1 MRDLETLLNASA
13 ARHHNHLCPR
23 QVLGVRMG
31 LYAAE
36 RFDLDLPQN
45 DKRLF
50 AFVETDGCLIDG
62 IAVATRY
69 ACWVGNRTMRVM
81 DYGKTAATFVDTYT
95 DRAIRITPLRESR
108 MRARDYA
115 PDAPDRWHAQLA
127 AYQVMPTEE
136 LLLAQEV
143 TLNVSL
149 AAIVSRHGRR
159 VVCERC
165 GEDIMNEREV
175 RVDSQTLCRACALG
189 SYYEPLDSPLV
200 LALPTEWVHTI
211 RSGAVEEAPTP
222 PLVGHGRP
230 TR

>member
-1 MRDLETLLNASA
+1 MRDLQTLLNASA

-23 QVLGVRMG
+23 QILGVRMG

-36 RFDLDLPQN
+36 LFDLDLPQN

-50 AFVETDGCLIDG
+50 TFVETDGCLIDG

-69 ACWVGNRTMRVM
+69 ACWVGNRTMRMM
-81 DYGKTAATFVDTYT
+81 DYGKSAATFVDTHAN
-95 DRAIRITPLRESR
+95 RAVRIAPTRESR

-149 AAIVSRHGRR
+149 AAIISQHGRR

-165 GEDIMNEREV
+165 GEDIINAREV
-175 RVDSQTLCRACALG
+175 ERDGHTFCRGCAQG
-189 SYYEPLDSPLV
+189 TYYSVTSHQLTIPSLMAPELAQLSSP
-200 LALPTEWVHTI
+200 AIMP
-211 RSGAVEEAPTP
+211 
-222 PLVGHGRP
+222 
-230 TR
+230 

>member
-1 MRDLETLLNASA
+1 MPDLQTQLHMSA

-31 LYAAE
+31 MRAGELLG
-36 RFDLDLPQN
+36 LDLPQN

-62 IAVATRY
+62 IAVATG
-69 ACWVGNRTMRVM
+69 CWVGNRTMRVM
-81 DYGKTAATFVDTYT
+81 DYGKSAATFVDTQT
-95 DRAIRITPLRESR
+95 NRAVRVTPTRESR
-108 MRARDYA
+108 AVARAYA

-127 AYQVMPTEE
+127 AYQIMPADE

-149 AAIVSRHGRR
+149 ARIISKHGMR

-165 GEDIMNEREV
+165 GEDVINEREV
-175 RVDSQTLCRACALG
+175 RVDGEILCRACADG
-189 SYYEPLDSPLV
+189 AYYTQMDGLV
-200 LALPTEWVHTI
+200 LSSVPF
-211 RSGAVEEAPTP
+211 
-222 PLVGHGRP
+222 PLMPAGV
-230 TR
+230 